1 MANHEDLL
9 DIGREILHKMVAVD
23 KNVAI
28 YPPNHPAVMEPAN
41 AICELLRSLL
51 ARNPSVSFNI
61 VKSEIYVEKQ
71 LLSEES
77 IQQADFIQLLMEQ
90 GVNSLKLEKGIT
102 PRSVASFFSLIN
114 EKKQDAGAPE
124 EELKKRLKSEG
135 IVGIEIERLVA
146 LQFAGD
152 SYQLAEQE
160 KGDMTARAS
169 YEHAMEQMA
178 LLEKDVLSS
187 HPIDETGLSTVISLL
202 MEEFIADRD
211 AVISIM
217 NLKNYDEHLFHHSIN
232 VAIICLLIASRLSL
246 AEELTKTVGLAG
258 LLHDIGKLKVP
269 HEIVNKP
276 GKLSEGE
283 WVIMRRHPIE
293 GAQILMRYQSI
304 GDLPVLAAL
313 EHHAGYDLSG
323 YPTIKGKSRPHMLA
337 RIVSIADVYEAM
349 TATRSYHAGRNVQKA
364 VDVLI
369 EGIAKQFD
377 PLLVKVLLN
386 TIGVFPPGSLIR
398 LETGQTAIVVEPNE
412 GNPFLPKVRTFD
424 DEEGIQNGALIDTSE
439 DPTRYAVTGIA
450 EPANI

>member
-23 KNVAI
+23 KNVTI

-41 AICELLRSLL
+41 EMCKLLRVLL

-77 IQQADFIQLLMEQ
+77 IQQTDFIQLLMEH
-90 GVNSLKLEKGIT
+90 GVNSLKFEKGVT
-102 PRSVASFFSLIN
+102 PGAVASFFSLIN
-114 EKKQDAGAPE
+114 DKKEHAGAPE
-124 EELKKRLKSEG
+124 KILKTRLKSEG
-135 IVGIEIERLVA
+135 IVGIDIERLVA
-146 LQFAGD
+146 LHSAGG

-160 KGDMTARAS
+160 ENDMTAHAS
-169 YEHAMEQMA
+169 YEQAMEQMGFV
-178 LLEKDVLSS
+178 EKDVLAN
-187 HPIDETGLSTVISLL
+187 HPINVGGLRSVISLL

-211 AVISIM
+211 AVVSIM
-217 NLKNYDEHLFHHSIN
+217 SLKNYDEHLFHHSIN
-232 VAIICLLIASRLSL
+232 VAVTCLLIANRLSL
-246 AEELTKTVGLAG
+246 PEELTRIAGLAG
-258 LLHDIGKLKVP
+258 LLHDIGKLKVS

-283 WVIMRRHPIE
+283 WAIMRRHPIE
-293 GAQILMRYQSI
+293 GAQILMRCESL

-323 YPTIKGKSRPHMLA
+323 YPTLKGKSRPHMLA
-337 RIVSIADVYEAM
+337 RIVCIADVYEAL
-349 TATRSYHAGRNVQKA
+349 TANRSYRVGRNVQKA
-364 VDVLI
+364 VDILI
-369 EGIAKQFD
+369 EGIGKQFD
-377 PLLVKVLLN
+377 PMLVKALLN

-398 LETGQTAIVVEPNE
+398 LETGQTAVVVEPNE
-412 GNPFLPKVRTFD
+412 GNPFLPKVLTI
-424 DEEGIQNGALIDTSE
+424 DEAGGGQDGILIDTSK

-450 EPANI
+450 ESASI

>member
-1 MANHEDLL
+1 MANHEDML
-9 DIGREILHKMVAVD
+9 DIGREILHRMVAVE

-28 YPPNHPAVMEPAN
+28 YPSNHPAVMEPAN
-41 AICELLRSLL
+41 EICELLRPLFAHNSD
-51 ARNPSVSFNI
+51 VSFNI
-61 VKSEIYVEKQ
+61 VKSEIYVEKH
-71 LLSEES
+71 LLNEES
-77 IQQADFIQLLMEQ
+77 IQQAGFIRLLMER
-90 GVNSLKLEKGIT
+90 GVNSLKLAKGIT
-102 PRSVASFFSLIN
+102 PGSVASFFSLIN
-114 EKKQDAGAPE
+114 EKKQDADAPE
-124 EELKKRLKSEG
+124 EELKNRLKREG

-152 SYQLAEQE
+152 TYQLAEQDE
-160 KGDMTARAS
+160 DDMTSRAS
-169 YEHAMEQMA
+169 YEQALEHMA
-178 LLEKDVLSS
+178 LVEEDVLSS
-187 HPIDETGLSTVISLL
+187 HPIDVTGLRSVISLL
-202 MEEFIADRD
+202 MEEFIADRS
-211 AVISIM
+211 AVINIM
-217 NLKNYDEHLFHHSIN
+217 SLKNYDEHLFHHSIN
-232 VAIICLLIASRLSL
+232 VAITCLLIASRLPL
-246 AEELTKTVGLAG
+246 ENELTKTVGLAG

-269 HEIVNKP
+269 LEIVNKP
-276 GKLSEGE
+276 GKLSEAE
-283 WVIMRRHPIE
+283 WDIMRRHPIE

-349 TATRSYHAGRNVQKA
+349 TAKRSYHAGRNVQKA

-386 TIGVFPPGSLIR
+386 TVGVFPPGSLIR

-424 DEEGIQNGALIDTSE
+424 DEEGLQNGALIDTSE
-439 DPTRYAVTGIA
+439 DPTRYAVIGIA